1 MPRRI
6 VNDSDDE
13 DEKDAPVTKQRKPAP
28 VAGKQKLSASAL
40 GKRPAVP
47 AKQANAKGQPKSKS
61 KQLSDKE
68 LGIRGAKEVMELSD
82 DDDFDPDDDEEDD
95 DDDDD
100 AGGDEETES
109 EDEEDSDDG
118 DDSDDDDDD
127 PRRSTKRQKAPKG
140 VVEAPAAS
148 ARATAKV
155 SYKEPGLDDAD
166 ILDDDE
172 HSEDEEE
179 VLKFADDDDMPLSKK
194 ALQAASSSQ
203 PKATSA
209 PPTKN
214 AYAIGQQVEAK
225 HQAQRVGSF
234 AAKWFGGVV
243 RKVHADGAC
252 DIDYD
257 DGDDEERVPLK
268 FIRPPRQPKATAK
281 AEAPTREPP
290 PPKRGPGRP
299 PAPKPPP
306 QQPPADAAPPR
317 KVLPEGANVIELSDD
332 DDTPAKPA
340 KPSKVGKKSKGMA
353 AAKGKS
359 KAAASVSR
367 VGASDDDA
375 EEVVEEEEDKDSDD
389 DTCWSCFGVGELL
402 CCDGPGCNAQH
413 HLGCVQLEA
422 IPEDEWLCPRCVK
435 GGRGGQRKK
444 IRRVKG
450 EAEVNDETRAALAAE
465 RERQRQV
472 GGADRTCTAHAHAHA
487 RAHARAHAHALGRWE
502 APTAAATITT
512 RRRARTSPTRRA
524 QCSTWPRPRSRPTTR
539 CACSRASQRA
549 SSRISSVAQRGQT
562 PDLAVPKCAS

>member
-6 VNDSDDE
+6 VEDSDDE
-13 DEKDAPVTKQRKPAP
+13 VSDDKDAPVTKRKPAP
-28 VAGKQKLSASAL
+28 VTGKQKLSASAL

-47 AKQANAKGQPKSKS
+47 AKQAKAKGRLKS

-68 LGIRGAKEVMELSD
+68 LGIRGAKEVVVLSD
-82 DDDFDPDDDEEDD
+82 DDDFDPDDDEDDEDDDEDDDEETSSDEDEDD
-95 DDDDD
+95 DD
-100 AGGDEETES
+100 
-109 EDEEDSDDG
+109 ED
-118 DDSDDDDDD
+118 DDSDEDDDD
-127 PRRSTKRQKAPKG
+127 PRRSAKRQKAPK
-140 VVEAPAAS
+140 VALEAPPAS
-148 ARATAKV
+148 ARDKV
-155 SYKEPGLDDAD
+155 RPSYKEPGLDDTD

-172 HSEDEEE
+172 YSEDEEE
-179 VLKFADDDDMPLSKK
+179 ELKFADDDDMPLSQE
-194 ALQAASSSQ
+194 ALQAA
-203 PKATSA
+203 PA
-209 PPTKN
+209 PTTKH
-214 AYAIGQQVEAK
+214 AYAVGQQVDAK
-225 HQAQRVGSF
+225 HQAQHVGSF
-234 AAKWFGGVV
+234 AAKWFSGVV
-243 RKVHADGAC
+243 RKVHGDGAC

-257 DGDDEERVPLK
+257 DGDEEDKVPLK
-268 FIRPPRQPKATAK
+268 FLRPPRKLKANAK
-281 AEAPTREPP
+281 VEAPTQEPP

-549 SSRISSVAQRGQT
+549 SSRTSSVAQRGQT